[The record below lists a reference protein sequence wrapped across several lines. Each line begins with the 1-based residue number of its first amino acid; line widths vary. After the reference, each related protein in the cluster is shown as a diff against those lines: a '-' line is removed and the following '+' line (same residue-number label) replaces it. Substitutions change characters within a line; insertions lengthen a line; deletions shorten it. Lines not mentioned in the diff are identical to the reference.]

1 MSDYV
6 VKMGKV
12 VSTYDDADGG
22 RIKVRLAQ
30 DGKKTIE
37 ELPYSFPLLPK
48 MFQVIPKIG
57 EGVFIITSKSDNI
70 ESNRYYIGP
79 IISQPQQ
86 NKFDPYDDGRG
97 TSLSLL
103 QGGSLSPLEKISNY
117 QETTG
122 AFPTKNDVAIVGRK
136 SEDVILK
143 DGEIDL
149 RCGIRNKSES
159 NNENLVG
166 EVVFNRINPAYI
178 QMKFQRGIGNSNGQ
192 EADSVI
198 NLVADKVN
206 IISHK
211 DENSFNLTDNES
223 LIKSEELDDIMKK
236 LHQVPYG
243 DLLVEAL
250 EKIRNVLANHV
261 HAYPGLPPCHDHRL
275 MEMLTDNYKEILSK
289 NVRIS

>member
-12 VSTYDDADGG
+12 VSIYDDADGS

-30 DGKKTIE
+30 DGKKTVE
-37 ELPYSFPLLPK
+37 ELPYAFPLLPK

-57 EGVFIITSKSDNI
+57 EGVFVITSKSGNI

-86 NKFDPYDDGRG
+86 NNFDPYDDGRG

-117 QETTG
+117 QETNG
-122 AFPTKNDVAIVGRK
+122 AFPKKNDVAIVGRK

-178 QMKFQRGIGNSNGQ
+178 QMKFQRGIGNSSGQ

-211 DENSFNLTDNES
+211 DENSFNLTDS
-223 LIKSEELDDIMKK
+223 DKLIKSEELDDIMKK

-261 HAYPGLPPCHDHRL
+261 HAYPGLPPCHDHTL